1 MVIKQ
6 FIQHFGITRE
16 QFDKANLE
24 CARRIQN
31 QLGGKPCINPKDY
44 ANQEDDEVYN
54 AEVIFTFDDN
64 LIREYYLSPDYPY
77 IFDFEYEE
85 AVANGKYTSK
95 TEKWIDIEQMEAEI
109 IAKYGEA
116 EIVAETTTAEE
127 ASTAAEDTANPEE
140 TTATE

>member
-1 MVIKQ
+1 M
-6 FIQHFGITRE
+6 
-16 QFDKANLE
+16 
-24 CARRIQN
+24 
-31 QLGGKPCINPKDY
+31 
-44 ANQEDDEVYN
+44 
-54 AEVIFTFDDN
+54 IFTFDDN